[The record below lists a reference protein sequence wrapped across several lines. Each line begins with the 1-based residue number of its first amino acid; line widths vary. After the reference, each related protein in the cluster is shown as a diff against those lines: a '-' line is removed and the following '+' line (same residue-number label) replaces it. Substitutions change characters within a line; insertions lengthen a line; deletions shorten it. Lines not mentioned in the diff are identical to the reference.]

1 MVHVPR
7 RAATTLVPA
16 AIFFAASTATTIAA
30 QNCVPYNSSF
40 TAGTPEEFSLADPT
54 YFRCPDDGFL
64 LTVDASYISPI
75 KSLSWT

>member
-16 AIFFAASTATTIAA
+16 AIFFAASTFTTIAA

-40 TAGTPEEFSLADPT
+40 TAGTPEVSLGDPT

-64 LTVDASYISPI
+64 LTVDASYISSI